1 MLMKLSAS
9 QKDYSWNTLA
19 GIINAAEAVIMSMIV
34 TRTTNLADAGMLS
47 IAFAIGNLLMAI
59 GKYGMRTYQVTDFG
73 HQYCFGDYF
82 LSRILSTG
90 IMLIS
95 MLFYIMYAHILLNY
109 DLSKIYVVLAI
120 CLIYVI
126 EALEDVFWGYY
137 QQEGHL
143 ADGAKMFCIRWLG
156 ILLCFCTICI
166 IGHNMLLALWISLGV
181 SIGIFIVCITQT
193 FRKVSGG
200 QYRERFAMMK
210 EGTIRRAFLLL
221 IQTFPLF
228 GITFLS
234 FYVINAPKYAIDKC
248 MDNEVQACYGFIAMP
263 VFAIGLLN
271 SFIYQPTLVTMAEE
285 WNEKK
290 MSGFRRR
297 IGKQG
302 IIIAGITVT
311 VLIAAYFLGIPILS
325 WLYNTDLT
333 NYKIELLILLLAGG
347 FLAGTGY
354 LTAVLTTMRMQKYL
368 FIGYIIVALLAFF
381 FMDKVVGRYG
391 VLGGALYYCLLM
403 LILSIIYLIILSI
416 GLIKGKQKNEK

>member
-1 MLMKLSAS
+1 MKISAS

-19 GIINAAEAVIMSMIV
+19 GVINAAEAVIMSMIV

-59 GKYGMRTYQVTDFG
+59 GKYGMRTYQVTDFS
-73 HQYCFGDYF
+73 HQYRFGDYF
-82 LSRILSTG
+82 LSRLLTAG
-90 IMLIS
+90 IMLLS
-95 MLFYIMYAHILLNY
+95 VFFYIVYAHMRLDY
-109 DLSKIYVVLAI
+109 DLSKIYVVLII
-120 CLIYVI
+120 CLIYVV

-143 ADGAKMFCIRWLG
+143 ADGAKIFCIRWLG
-156 ILLCFCTICI
+156 ILICFGVTCI
-166 IGHNMLLALWISLGV
+166 LGHNMLLALWLSLGV
-181 SIGIFIVCITQT
+181 SIILFIVCICLT
-193 FRKVSGG
+193 FHKVSGER
-200 QYRERFAMMK
+200 YKRRFAWMR
-210 EGTIRRAFLLL
+210 EGTMKKAVQLLG
-221 IQTFPLF
+221 QAFPLF
-228 GITFLS
+228 GVTFLS
-234 FYVINAPKYAIDKC
+234 FYVINSPKYAIDKC
-248 MDNEVQACYGFIAMP
+248 MNNEVQACYGFIAMP

-271 SFIYQPTLVTMAEE
+271 SFIYQPTLVAMAEE

-290 MSGFRRR
+290 LASFRKR

-302 IIIAGITVT
+302 IIIAAITAL

-333 NYKIELLILLLAGG
+333 NYKIELLTLLLAGG

-368 FIGYIIVALLAFF
+368 FIGYVVVALLAFC
-381 FMDKVVGRYG
+381 FMNRAVGSYG
-391 VLGGALYYCLLM
+391 ILGGAIYYCLLM
-403 LILSIIYLIILSI
+403 FVLCIIYLIMLSI